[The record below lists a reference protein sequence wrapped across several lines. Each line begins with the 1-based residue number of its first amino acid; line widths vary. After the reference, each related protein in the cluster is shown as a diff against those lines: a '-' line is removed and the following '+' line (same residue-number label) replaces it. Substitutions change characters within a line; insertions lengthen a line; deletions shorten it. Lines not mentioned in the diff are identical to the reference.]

1 MITNVS
7 KKVICIKEIPSNM
20 IEEAIFI
27 LKNDVPHSQ
36 NEKMKNRRK
45 EILEDEANFFLNDY
59 MKIVENEKRQEKKKK
74 HFRGKTF
81 DIVFFTFFTLIACY
95 LTLTIFTN

>member
-74 HFRGKTF
+74 HFRGKTC
-81 DIVFFTFFTLIACY
+81 DIVFFTVFTLIACY